1 MGFRR
6 GKLFLLLF
14 MLNMLLVACSTPAE
28 LEGTWIGY
36 QIGDPHLDWI
46 LTIQHNQFNM
56 ICEDLSMW
64 YSGHLKLNNNCERN
78 KINLEIKN
86 TAVAAYNGKTLFGIY
101 KVEEDTLILVANEAG
116 KDARPL
122 SFDDET
128 AEIVTFVLEKSKGD

>member
-1 MGFRR
+1 MEFRR
-6 GKLFLLLF
+6 CKLFLLLF

-28 LEGTWIGY
+28 LEGTWLGY

-64 YSGHLKLNNNCERN
+64 YSGHFKLNNNCERN
-78 KINLEIKN
+78 KVNLEIKN
-86 TAVAAYNGKTLFGIY
+86 TAVAAYNGKTSFGIY
-101 KVEEDTLILVANEAG
+101 KIEEDTLILVANEPG

-128 AEIVTFVLEKSKGD
+128 AEIVAFVFEKSKED